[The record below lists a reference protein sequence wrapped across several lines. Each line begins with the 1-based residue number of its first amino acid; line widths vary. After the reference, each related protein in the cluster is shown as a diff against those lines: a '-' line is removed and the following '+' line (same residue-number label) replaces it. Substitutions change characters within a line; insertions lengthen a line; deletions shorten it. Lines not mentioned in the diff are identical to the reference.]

1 VRVVIDIDIALR
13 WYLLAMWEGFITNI
27 NLHPYYSFLC
37 LRGGNMNEGGYVPAV
52 SFGVSINRLSLSFKE
67 NLVKDLDLA
76 RQT

>member
-1 VRVVIDIDIALR
+1 
-13 WYLLAMWEGFITNI
+13 
-27 NLHPYYSFLC
+27 
-37 LRGGNMNEGGYVPAV
+37 MNEGGYVLAV